1 MACTTNIIFVDN
13 FIKKK
18 ISIDNKIFSIFIF
31 VLMIS
36 STSSASEYR
45 PKNFEEIIGQDAI
58 VKTLNNAIDKDN
70 IPQALLFCGPRGVGK
85 TSCAR
90 ILAKTINNIDEDFE
104 YNIFEL
110 DAASNNSVEDI
121 RNITDQIRIPPQK
134 GRYKV
139 YIIDEVHMLSNQA
152 FNAFLKSLE
161 EPPKHVVFILATT
174 EKNKILPTI
183 LSRCQIYDFKK
194 VDNKS
199 ITNLLIKIC
208 KEKKIKHQDGSLLL
222 IAERSDG
229 SIRDSLSIFDRL
241 VSFTDYNLTLDEVT
255 SNLNIIDFD
264 TYFRLS
270 DLINNKDIPG
280 ILCLYNE
287 IYDKGFDDLNFLN
300 GLSKHLRELL
310 VYRLNSNDKLSDHK
324 SELSKRYIE
333 HSKNILDKDL
343 ILMIEIINETLV
355 NYQRV
360 NDKRMHIEL
369 CLMKIASLD
378 SIKKKKSLIKTTE
391 LKVSKQKE
399 ILEIEDKDSS
409 KLFKQPQI
417 NDISSLSI
425 ASLNFKKSVEDESD
439 NVDIELPNDDFTD
452 NDFEIA
458 WKKFC
463 ELEKKDG
470 NNNILSLLK
479 MNQPFINDNLI
490 IINTINKMNYKEMN
504 GYKSKIQTFISKEL
518 NNYSIIVDVKL
529 SEETDKKKFLNSKEK
544 LEMIQKNNES
554 IISLIEEFS
563 LRI

>member
-1 MACTTNIIFVDN
+1 
-13 FIKKK
+13 
-18 ISIDNKIFSIFIF
+18 
-31 VLMIS
+31 MIS

-121 RNITDQIRIPPQK
+121 RNITDQIRVPPQK

-161 EPPKHVVFILATT
+161 EPPEHVVFILATT
-174 EKNKILPTI
+174 EKNKILSTI

-194 VDNKS
+194 VDSKS
-199 ITNLLIKIC
+199 ITNLLVRIC

-378 SIKKKKSLIKTTE
+378 SIKKK
-391 LKVSKQKE
+391 
-399 ILEIEDKDSS
+399 
-409 KLFKQPQI
+409 
-417 NDISSLSI
+417 
-425 ASLNFKKSVEDESD
+425 
-439 NVDIELPNDDFTD
+439 
-452 NDFEIA
+452 
-458 WKKFC
+458 
-463 ELEKKDG
+463 
-470 NNNILSLLK
+470 
-479 MNQPFINDNLI
+479 NL
-490 IINTINKMNYKEMN
+490 
-504 GYKSKIQTFISKEL
+504 
-518 NNYSIIVDVKL
+518 
-529 SEETDKKKFLNSKEK
+529 
-544 LEMIQKNNES
+544 
-554 IISLIEEFS
+554 
-563 LRI
+563 

>member
-1 MACTTNIIFVDN
+1 
-13 FIKKK
+13 
-18 ISIDNKIFSIFIF
+18 
-31 VLMIS
+31 MIS
-36 STSSASEYR
+36 SISSASEYR
-45 PKNFEEIIGQDAI
+45 PKNFEEMIGQDAI
-58 VKTLNNAIDKDN
+58 VKTLKNAIEKDN

-90 ILAKTINNIDEDFE
+90 ILAKTINNIEEELE

-161 EPPKHVVFILATT
+161 EPPEHVVFILATT

-194 VDNKS
+194 VDSKS
-199 ITNLLIKIC
+199 IIKLLLKIC
-208 KEKKIKHQDGSLLL
+208 KEKKIKHEDGSLSL
-222 IAERSDG
+222 IADRSDG

-241 VSFTDYNLTLDEVT
+241 VSFTNSNLTLDEVT
-255 SNLNIIDFD
+255 SNLNILDFN
-264 TYFRLS
+264 TYFKLS
-270 DLINNKDIPG
+270 ELINGKDIPG
-280 ILCLYNE
+280 ILHLYND
-287 IYDKGFDDLNFLN
+287 IYNKGFDDLNFLN
-300 GLSKHLRELL
+300 GLSRHLRELL
-310 VYRLNSNDKLSDHK
+310 VYRFNSFDKLSDHK
-324 SELSKRYIE
+324 NELSKKYVE
-333 HSKNILDKDL
+333 HSKNILDQDL
-343 ILMIEIINETLV
+343 ILMIELINDTLV
-355 NYQRV
+355 NYQKV

-369 CLMKIASLD
+369 CLMKLASLD
-378 SIKKKKSLIKTTE
+378 SNKKKKSLIKTTE
-391 LKVSKQKE
+391 LKSSIEKE
-399 ILEIEDKDSS
+399 LIAIKDKDSD

-417 NDISSLSI
+417 KNISSLSI
-425 ASLNFKKSVEDESD
+425 ASLNFKKSIEEESQD
-439 NVDIELPNDDFTD
+439 VDLELPNDDFTD

-479 MNQPFINDNLI
+479 MNQPFIIDNVI
-490 IINTINKMNYKEMN
+490 IINTINKMNYKEMK

-518 NNYSIIVDVKL
+518 NNYSISIDVKL
-529 SEETDKKKFLNSKEK
+529 SEETDKKKFLDSKEK
-544 LEMIQKNNES
+544 LKMIQENNDS
-554 IISLIEEFS
+554 IISLIEEFN

>member
-1 MACTTNIIFVDN
+1 
-13 FIKKK
+13 
-18 ISIDNKIFSIFIF
+18 
-31 VLMIS
+31 MIS

-58 VKTLNNAIDKDN
+58 VKTLNNAIDKEN

-90 ILAKTINNIDEDFE
+90 IFAKTINNLEENFE

-110 DAASNNSVEDI
+110 DAASNNSVDDI

-161 EPPKHVVFILATT
+161 EPPEHVVFILATT

-194 VDNKS
+194 VDSKS

-208 KEKKIKHQDGSLLL
+208 KEKKINHQDGSLLL

-241 VSFTDYNLTLDEVT
+241 VSFTDSNLTLEEVT
-255 SNLNIIDFD
+255 SNLNIIDFN

-270 DLINNKDIPG
+270 DLINDKDIPG
-280 ILCLYNE
+280 ILSLYDD
-287 IYDKGFDDLNFLN
+287 IYNKGFDDLNFLN

-343 ILMIEIINETLV
+343 ILMIDIINETLV
-355 NYQRV
+355 NYQRI

-378 SIKKKKSLIKTTE
+378 SIKKK
-391 LKVSKQKE
+391 
-399 ILEIEDKDSS
+399 
-409 KLFKQPQI
+409 
-417 NDISSLSI
+417 
-425 ASLNFKKSVEDESD
+425 
-439 NVDIELPNDDFTD
+439 
-452 NDFEIA
+452 
-458 WKKFC
+458 
-463 ELEKKDG
+463 
-470 NNNILSLLK
+470 
-479 MNQPFINDNLI
+479 NL
-490 IINTINKMNYKEMN
+490 
-504 GYKSKIQTFISKEL
+504 
-518 NNYSIIVDVKL
+518 
-529 SEETDKKKFLNSKEK
+529 
-544 LEMIQKNNES
+544 
-554 IISLIEEFS
+554 
-563 LRI
+563 